1 MIDGKSLFDVPIKN
15 EEETHEKIIEMGRKN
30 DYTAENLL
38 DYEYFSNNY
47 ELIAI
52 DFSKQIE
59 LENDDTVQQI
69 NFVGRI
75 DHFNSLGCH

>member
-52 DFSKQIE
+52 DFSIQYNKLILLVE
-59 LENDDTVQQI
+59 LITSIHLDVTRNPI
-69 NFVGRI
+69 N
-75 DHFNSLGCH
+75 

>member
-1 MIDGKSLFDVPIKN
+1 MIDGKSLFDVPIRN

-30 DYTAENLL
+30 DCTAENLL